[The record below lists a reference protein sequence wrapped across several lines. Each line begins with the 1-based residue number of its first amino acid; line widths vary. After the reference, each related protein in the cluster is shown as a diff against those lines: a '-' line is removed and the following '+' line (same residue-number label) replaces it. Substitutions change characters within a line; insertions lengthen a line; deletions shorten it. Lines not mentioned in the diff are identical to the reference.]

1 MKGAQMLNV
10 KNWTT
15 QQINAEFTRLLDI
28 ASRQGFASDKQ
39 RAFFCALRAEWRKR
53 QELYNN

>member
-1 MKGAQMLNV
+1 MQNLKT
-10 KNWTT
+10 WTT
-15 QQINAEFTRLLDI
+15 ARIDAEYSRLLDTV
-28 ASRQGFASDKQ
+28 SRQGFASDKQ

>member
-1 MKGAQMLNV
+1 MLNI
-10 KNWTT
+10 KNWDT
-15 QQINAEFTRLLDI
+15 QRINAEFNRLLDT

-39 RAFFCALRAEWRKR
+39 RAFFCALRTEWRKR